1 MFLTNLLVENHN
13 PDSSIAS
20 FVGLNSNGD
29 EKEFDM
35 FAQSRNVTYE
45 TSKQRYVCSAHIS
58 GDVDV
63 ARCFQC

>member
-1 MFLTNLLVENHN
+1 MFLTNLLVENRN

-45 TSKQRYVCSAHIS
+45 TSKQRYVC
-58 GDVDV
+58 
-63 ARCFQC
+63 